1 VVKNIIASPSI
12 YINKMTIKESELII
26 NPDGSIYHLNIL
38 PEDMATTII
47 TVGDPDRVSSVTKH
61 FDTIEVS
68 KQKREFKTET
78 GIYKGKRITVIS
90 TGIGTDNID
99 IVFNELDALVNIDF
113 NTRTI
118 KAKHTSLDII
128 RIGTSGTVQNTIP
141 IDTFLIS
148 ELAVGFDSLLH
159 FYDSKH
165 VQQTS
170 ISDELIKQTNWAQE
184 KSDPYVV
191 TYDESLGQ
199 KFKSEKIINGFTA
212 TNVGFYG
219 PQSRVLRLSLQ
230 DNQLNDKLADFNFE
244 GKQITNLEMETAG
257 IYGLAKLL
265 GHKAVSMNAILA
277 NRATGEF
284 SKNPDKLVDDLI
296 VYCLDKIVL

>member
-1 VVKNIIASPSI
+1 MKF
-12 YINKMTIKESELII
+12 KTSELII
-26 NPDGSIYHLNIL
+26 NKDGSIYHLNLL
-38 PEDMATTII
+38 PEDLATTII

-78 GIYKGKRITVIS
+78 GYYKGKRITVIS

-113 NTRTI
+113 ESRTI
-118 KAKHTSLDII
+118 KPNHTSLDIV
-128 RIGTSGTVQNTIP
+128 RIGTSGTIQNTIP
-141 IDTFLIS
+141 IDSILIS

-165 VQQTS
+165 IQHKA
-170 ISDELIKQTNWAQE
+170 ISEAIVSQTNWSDD
-184 KSDPYVV
+184 KSKPYVV
-191 TYDESLGQ
+191 SYDENFGD
-199 KFKSEKIINGFTA
+199 KFKSDSVINGFTA

-219 PQSRVLRLSLQ
+219 PQSRTLRLALQ
-230 DNQLNDKLADFNFE
+230 DDELNDKLANFSFE
-244 GKQITNLEMETAG
+244 GNQITNLEMETAG

-277 NRATGEF
+277 NRATGDF
-284 SKNPDKLVDDLI
+284 SENPDRIVDDLI
-296 VYCLDKIVL
+296 VYCLTKLI

>member
-1 VVKNIIASPSI
+1 
-12 YINKMTIKESELII
+12 MTIKESELII

-38 PEDMATTII
+38 PENLATTII

-113 NTRTI
+113 KTRTI
-118 KAKHTSLDII
+118 KSEHTSLDII
-128 RIGTSGTVQNTIP
+128 RIGTSGTIQNEIP
-141 IDTFLIS
+141 IDSFLLS

-165 VQQTS
+165 VQDKTLS
-170 ISDELIKQTNWAQE
+170 KAIMKQTDWSE
-184 KSDPYVV
+184 DKSTPYVV
-191 TYDESLGQ
+191 AYDEVLGA
-199 KFKSEKIINGFTA
+199 KFKSNKVLNGFTA

-219 PQSRVLRLSLQ
+219 PQSRVLRLKLE
-230 DNQLNDKLADFNFE
+230 DNQLNDKLASFNFE

-257 IYGLAKLL
+257 IYGLSKLL

-284 SKNPDKLVDDLI
+284 SENPNKLVDDLI
-296 VYCLDKIVL
+296 VYCLNKITI